1 MRIKPCPHTEQP
13 YTVLNSPVYLLVHN
27 AAVLKTRN
35 SVEPGSDAAV
45 RCMLQQKAVVC
56 SFSAASKHIGMRDVT
71 VPKATPT
78 ALCCGPDSE
87 RRWMR
92 GKGPCAVEP
101 GVVVVSKVLDRLQ
114 YIEQPIPLGWLLED
128 G

>member
-1 MRIKPCPHTEQP
+1 MQQCLKP
-13 YTVLNSPVYLLVHN
+13 
-27 AAVLKTRN
+27 RN

-71 VPKATPT
+71 CPRPHPL
-78 ALCCGPDSE
+78 LCCGPDSE

-101 GVVVVSKVLDRLQ
+101 GVVVVSTVLDRLQ
-114 YIEQPIPLGWLLED
+114 YIEQTIPLGRLLED